1 MIFTILTLIGVRI
14 KSFNKYGGALKIVL
28 SKCII
33 IAKKMFF
40 FFSLSPR
47 QQYTGNLCKHKKFSI
62 CIKPSGLNKEKLDEN
77 TSENVTASRT
87 SFKI

>member
-33 IAKKMFF
+33 IAKKMGF
-40 FFSLSPR
+40 FFSAFLQDSSTLGIFANTR
-47 QQYTGNLCKHKKFSI
+47 NL
-62 CIKPSGLNKEKLDEN
+62 
-77 TSENVTASRT
+77 ASV
-87 SFKI
+87 